1 MIVPKPHDFPERLH
15 AAIRA
20 RRDRPFEWG
29 RNDCALF
36 ACDLLQA
43 VSGIDFAAPFRGKYK
58 SARGAARILKRYGG
72 AGLPASARTTAGL
85 EAVVEKIAEARKR
98 EEVKPL
104 MAQRGDLVLLDMP
117 EGPALGVCLGA
128 WVAAAG
134 ETGMVRVE
142 LREARR
148 AWRV

>member
-1 MIVPKPHDFPERLH
+1 MILAKPYDCIERLN
-15 AAIRA
+15 AALAA
-20 RRDRPFEWG
+20 RKDRPFEWG
-29 RNDCALF
+29 RNDCGLF

-58 SARGAARILKRYGG
+58 SARGAARVLKRF
-72 AGLPASARTTAGL
+72 AGLPASAKATAGL
-85 EAVVEKIAEARKR
+85 EAAVEKIAEARNR

-148 AWRV
+148 AWRI